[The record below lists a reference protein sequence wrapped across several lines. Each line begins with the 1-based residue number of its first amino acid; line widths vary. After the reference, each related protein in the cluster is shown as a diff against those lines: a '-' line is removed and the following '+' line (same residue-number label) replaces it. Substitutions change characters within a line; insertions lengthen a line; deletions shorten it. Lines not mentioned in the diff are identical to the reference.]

1 MCEAE
6 GRREELQAK
15 YAAICAN
22 PLYKMTRPFYLVKRG
37 CGKIVRK
44 TKKGRRFF
52 GCEAGPDDCDFMSWQ
67 KPIAEKCPQCGG
79 YMVEKGNKAVC
90 ADEKC
95 GYMHE
100 IKKQEEGA

>member
-1 MCEAE
+1 MKYNWCGYYRKAYEKKKKENIVLAGKVADAE

-44 TKKGRRFF
+44 TKKVLRG
-52 GCEAGPDDCDFMSWQ
+52 GMGGLSMEAGSM
-67 KPIAEKCPQCGG
+67 
-79 YMVEKGNKAVC
+79 
-90 ADEKC
+90 
-95 GYMHE
+95 
-100 IKKQEEGA
+100 